1 MLVLSRRLGASIVI
15 GGGIMV
21 KVLRVKGN
29 VVQLGIDAPKEI
41 AIQRS
46 ELRTLGREIE
56 LPLLA

>member
-1 MLVLSRRLGASIVI
+1 MLVLSRRLGESIVI
-15 GGGIMV
+15 GRGIMV
-21 KVLRVKGN
+21 KVLRVKGDF
-29 VVQLGIDAPKEI
+29 VQLGIDAPKEI